1 MQDALLPLSGEGRDQ
16 FSGWAATLVD
26 SLDTLWIMGLK
37 DEFDEAVDAVATID
51 FGNTTSAQVNMFETN
66 IRYLGGLLAAYDLSK
81 RRILLEKAIEL
92 GDLLYAGF
100 NTEKRMPVDFIDFE
114 KSKTGEG
121 LAVEGAVVSASPGTI
136 SLEFTRLSQLT
147 GDAKYYDAIAK
158 VTDLFHD
165 GQNATS
171 LPGMWPMWVSMSNQ
185 DVKTGSQFTL
195 AGCAD
200 SLYEYLPKMVALL
213 GGGEPKYAA
222 MSTAFMDTAN
232 KSVLFRPMVPGEDDI
247 LISGQV
253 NIDESGTALLDPE
266 SEHLACFLGGVY
278 ALGARLLKRDDYLDV
293 GAKLALGCAY
303 VYRAFLTGLGPE
315 RFNMAPC
322 RSRQRCEWNET
333 TWVEERQKRPEWRE
347 DLPLGFTTAKDPR
360 YILRP
365 EAVESLFVLWRVTGR
380 PEFQEAAWEMWKAV
394 STGTETEYAN
404 AAVRD
409 VTATEKP
416 LPLEDYM
423 EVSGLFSLATDSF
436 WLTAKRRAF
445 GLPRLS
451 STFTSSS
458 RHRTSSA

>member
-147 GDAKYYDAIAK
+147 SDAKYYDAIAK

-253 NIDESGTALLDPE
+253 NVDESGTALLDPE

-303 VYRAFLTGLGPE
+303 VYRAFPTGLGPE

-423 EVSGLFSLATDSF
+423 EVSGLFSLAADSF

>member
-1 MQDALLPLSGEGRDQ
+1 
-16 FSGWAATLVD
+16 
-26 SLDTLWIMGLK
+26 
-37 DEFDEAVDAVATID
+37 
-51 FGNTTSAQVNMFETN
+51 
-66 IRYLGGLLAAYDLSK
+66 
-81 RRILLEKAIEL
+81 
-92 GDLLYAGF
+92 
-100 NTEKRMPVDFIDFE
+100 
-114 KSKTGEG
+114 
-121 LAVEGAVVSASPGTI
+121 
-136 SLEFTRLSQLT
+136 
-147 GDAKYYDAIAK
+147 
-158 VTDLFHD
+158 
-165 GQNATS
+165 
-171 LPGMWPMWVSMSNQ
+171 
-185 DVKTGSQFTL
+185 
-195 AGCAD
+195 
-200 SLYEYLPKMVALL
+200 
-213 GGGEPKYAA
+213 
-222 MSTAFMDTAN
+222 
-232 KSVLFRPMVPGEDDI
+232 LFRPMVPGEDDI

-253 NIDESGTALLDPE
+253 NVDESGTALLDPE

-303 VYRAFLTGLGPE
+303 VYRAFPTGLGPE

-394 STGTETEYAN
+394 SAGTETEYAN

-423 EVSGLFSLATDSF
+423 EVSGLFSL
-436 WLTAKRRAF
+436 RRIRF
-445 GLPRLS
+445 G
-451 STFTSSS
+451 
-458 RHRTSSA
+458 